1 MDLVKVILSASYDFM
16 VLDFK
21 NRIIPPGLINKP
33 FEVNDFKPPIIAS
46 CKAKQKSSFLKEN
59 SNSEHQY

>member
-1 MDLVKVILSASYDFM
+1 MVKVLIAASDDFM

-33 FEVNDFKPPIIAS
+33 FEVNDFKLLKIAS

-59 SNSEHQY
+59 SNSGHQY